1 MRGIAAKSV
10 ALALLSMGVAQALPA
25 AAEDFPSRPITVI
38 HPFTAGSATDV
49 ALRLICQ
56 KASELSGQQILV
68 ENRPG
73 AGGAIGAAAL
83 KKAKPDGYT
92 LMQVSQGT
100 LAVAP
105 HLAKNPPYD
114 PIKDFQPITQLWEAA
129 TVLIV
134 PGSSPIKSSAELAA
148 TAKQRRGGLSN
159 ATQGIGSAGHVV
171 GAMVAKSLGVP
182 LTHIPYNG
190 AAASKPDVL
199 TGRVDMTFAF
209 YGLFRRDIE
218 EGKVRVLAVAAP
230 SRVPIWPNI
239 PTMDEAGF
247 RGVEYVEWFGLAG
260 PAGIDPKVAASISML
275 FARAV
280 SDSSVAQR
288 LASTSG
294 FVVKHST
301 PAEFTQ
307 RVVASHD
314 KLGKL
319 IKEMGIQPK

>member
-1 MRGIAAKSV
+1 MHSISAKSLAI
-10 ALALLSMGVAQALPA
+10 ALMCMGVTSPLPVV
-25 AAEDFPSRPITVI
+25 AEGFPSRAITVI

-73 AGGAIGAAAL
+73 AGGAVGAAAL

-114 PIKDFQPITQLWEAA
+114 SIKDFQPITQLWEAA
-129 TVLIV
+129 TFLIV
-134 PGSSPIKSSAELAA
+134 PASSPIKSSAELAA

-171 GAMVAKSLGVP
+171 GAMVVKSLGVP

-190 AAASKPDVL
+190 AAASKPDLL

-209 YGLFRRDIE
+209 YGLFKGDIE

-230 SRVPIWPNI
+230 TRVSVWPNI
-239 PTMDEAGF
+239 PTMDESGF
-247 RGVEYVEWFGLAG
+247 PGVEYVEWFGLAS
-260 PAGIDPKVAASISML
+260 PAGIEPKVADSISKL

-280 SDSSVAQR
+280 SDPSVAAK

-301 PAEFTQ
+301 PAEFKQ
-307 RVVASHD
+307 RVVASHERF
-314 KLGKL
+314 GKL
-319 IKEMGIQPK
+319 IQEMGIQPK